1 MTLTSLDLA
10 VVMAAA
16 SDSFDKYSCRNQ
28 QVCLLP
34 PYSALAPGTLPG
46 TMHECCMIRGIGLT
60 HSQTVPLIMS
70 QRTWQPSTLSM
81 ATVGTSPVHC
91 TCGMRQ
97 QPFNITRAASAERSC
112 TLFPPSTRGIDSVL
126 PVSHHQTLQIP
137 EMTGT
142 GIVQQFKSRRS
153 VQPQTLSLRTRSRT
167 CTDVLLTTSQ
177 EATTLSNTRP
187 VLAHWSSVIAFSLPF
202 TCGARMRA
210 VCHRCFTTGAVQ
222 QQLT

>member
-10 VVMAAA
+10 VVIAAA
-16 SDSFDKYSCRNQ
+16 SDSFDKYSCTNQ

-34 PYSALAPGTLPG
+34 PYSALAAGSLPQ
-46 TMHECCMIRGIGLT
+46 TMHECCMIRGIGLMD
-60 HSQTVPLIMS
+60 SQTVSPIMS

-91 TCGMRQ
+91 TCGMQQ
-97 QPFNITRAASAERSC
+97 QPIQYHTSSVSRALLHIASASLTASC
-112 TLFPPSTRGIDSVL
+112 RYRRYRT
-126 PVSHHQTLQIP
+126 HQKLQIP
-137 EMTGT
+137 EITGMGT
-142 GIVQQFKSRRS
+142 VQQLKPGRS

-202 TCGARMRA
+202 TCGARM
-210 VCHRCFTTGAVQ
+210 
-222 QQLT
+222 LT